1 MIDFTQVTR
10 KYGTLNRVV
19 RGYVE
24 SVHEPL
30 GLPPDTANNYISYR
44 YLQGK
49 KYGLAARKTWTKLE
63 SLLIEKNRSCG
74 TTIGDPS
81 MF

>member
-1 MIDFTQVTR
+1 MIDFTQVIR
-10 KYGTLNRVV
+10 KYAALNRVV

-30 GLPPDTANNYISYR
+30 GLPPDIANNYISYR

-49 KYGLAARKTWTKLE
+49 ASRETWTKLE
-63 SLLIEKNRSCG
+63 SLLIEKNISCL
-74 TTIGDPS
+74 TTIVDPS

>member
-1 MIDFTQVTR
+1 MIDFTQVIR
-10 KYGTLNRVV
+10 KRTTLNRVV

-24 SVHEPL
+24 SVHESL
-30 GLPPDTANNYISYR
+30 GLPPDTSNNYISYR
-44 YLQGK
+44 YLRGK
-49 KYGLAARKTWTKLE
+49 KDGLAARKTWTKLE